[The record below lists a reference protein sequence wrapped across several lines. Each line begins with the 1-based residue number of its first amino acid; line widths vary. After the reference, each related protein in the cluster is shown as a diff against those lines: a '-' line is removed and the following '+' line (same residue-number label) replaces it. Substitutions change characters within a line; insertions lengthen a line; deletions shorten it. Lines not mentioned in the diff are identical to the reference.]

1 MTEQEPRRKARVR
14 KRTRAAVESGRGGG
28 GGGGG
33 RRGGGRGGR
42 SQAMNGRMDGE
53 EGSFGA
59 PSVEAAADILEKKRA
74 YDDALCATVKKI

>member
-14 KRTRAAVESGRGGG
+14 KRTRAAVESGRGR

-33 RRGGGRGGR
+33 RRGGGRGFR
-42 SQAMNGRMDGE
+42 SQAMNGRVEGE

-59 PSVEAAADILEKKRA
+59 PSETAAADILEKERA
-74 YDDALCATVKKI
+74 DDDALCATAKKI